1 MRSFAALLLT
11 ALAFAPLPVV
21 AAEAAPTWPCSRPA
35 PVTPNAS
42 WLWKGAKYDAA
53 WRDDA
58 EIAALVAEVTPRSM
72 AEDQAAARIDAFGKT
87 HQGQGAKFNQLA
99 SGLLDS
105 IGREQEQVIAGIRR
119 FNTRQAAL
127 AARMEAAYARTP
139 STNPAEEAAA
149 AEQLQ
154 WDTRIFEDRQRLLP
168 VMCRIPGV
176 LGARL
181 GTLLAATQAASGA
194 SGGGVATYLVYATNE
209 LAGEIS
215 VIDPVTRREVDRIAI
230 GKRPRGLVASPDN
243 RLLYVA
249 VSGSPIAG
257 PGVDES
263 DLPPADKAADGIAVV
278 DLAQRKVVKLL
289 RGISDPEQ
297 VAVSRDGTL
306 LYVASEDTGQLIVM
320 TTEGRQVAALDVGE
334 EPEGVSVS
342 PDGTTVLVTSEAE
355 NSVAI
360 IRGGLNPKVEARVA
374 VGERPRTAAFLDNDR
389 AVIPG
394 EFDSTVKL
402 VDLRSAKTLRTV
414 RMGAED
420 RPMSVASIGGSTVVV
435 TTGRGG
441 NLIRIDLARA
451 AADNPLTGAVFT
463 GTRPW
468 GLALSPDGKLG
479 YTANGPGN
487 DVSIVDL
494 ASMRLI
500 GKVATPGGPWGV
512 LAVPKVR

>member
-1 MRSFAALLLT
+1 MRSCLALLL
-11 ALAFAPLPVV
+11 AAACLPAPAA
-21 AAEAAPTWPCSRPA
+21 AAEVAETWPCSRPA
-35 PVTPNAS
+35 PVAPNAA
-42 WLWKGAKYDAA
+42 WLWKGAKYDAT

-58 EIAALVAEVTPRSM
+58 EVAALIAEITPRGLP
-72 AEDQAAARIDAFGKT
+72 EDQAVARIEAFGKAHPGEGT
-87 HQGQGAKFNQLA
+87 RYNRLA

-105 IGREQEQVIAGIRR
+105 IGREQSQVIAGIRR

-127 AARMEAAYARTP
+127 AARMEAAYARTAT
-139 STNPAEEAAA
+139 SDPATEAAA

-181 GTLLAATQAASGA
+181 GTLLAATQEASGA
-194 SGGGVATYLVYATNE
+194 SGGGVASYLVYATNE

-215 VIDPVTRREVDRIAI
+215 VIDPVTRREIDRIVI
-230 GKRPRGLVASPDN
+230 GKRPRGLVASPDS

-257 PGVDES
+257 PGVDET
-263 DLPPADKAADGIAVV
+263 DLPPADKNADGIAVV
-278 DLAQRKVVKLL
+278 DLSTRKVLRLL
-289 RGISDPEQ
+289 RGVSDPEQ

-320 TTEGRQVAALDVGE
+320 TTEGREIAKLAVGE

-342 PDGTTVLVTSEAE
+342 PDGATVLVTSEGD

-389 AVIPG
+389 AAIPG

-402 VDLRSAKTLRTV
+402 IDLRAAKTIRTV
-414 RMGAED
+414 RLGGED
-420 RPMSVASIGGSTVVV
+420 RPMTAVATGGDSVVV

-441 NLIRIDLARA
+441 NLIRIDLGPSASA
-451 AADNPLTGAVFT
+451 KPLTGAVFT
-463 GTRPW
+463 GQRPW
-468 GLALSPDGKLG
+468 GLALSPDGKLAF
-479 YTANGPGN
+479 TANGPGN

-494 ASMRLI
+494 ASMRLV
-500 GKVATPGGPWGV
+500 GKVATAGSPWGV
-512 LAVPKVR
+512 LTVPKVR